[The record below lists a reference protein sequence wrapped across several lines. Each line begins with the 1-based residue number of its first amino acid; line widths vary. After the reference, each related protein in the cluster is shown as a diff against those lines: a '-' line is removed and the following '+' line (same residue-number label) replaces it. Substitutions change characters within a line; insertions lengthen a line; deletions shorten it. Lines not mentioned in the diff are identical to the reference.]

1 MTPINNGGYNL
12 SEHDRDDDDDVEITD
27 SSVDHDSPSAD
38 LYDHDHDNA
47 VDDHLDQPQA
57 RVLEGD
63 GDEGDV
69 DSVCVPVSATESV
82 SVQVGIKTTQRWDN
96 SPAAGSRRARQSVL
110 SGSLGQSES
119 ADHGASDLASYINRL
134 TRAPLLTA
142 AEEQRLAYRVREGD
156 MGAKMK
162 MVESNMR
169 LVVSIA
175 KSYLSS
181 GIPMEDLIQ
190 EGSIGL
196 MTASERFDPDRGYRF
211 STYATQWIRQAIG
224 RAVDNKA
231 KAIRLPAHVSESLR
245 KVEKAKVELRRQ
257 MGEEPTSE
265 QIASAAGIS
274 MKKMN
279 NLVHTTQDPVSLDM
293 PVGDEENTPLGNL
306 LFDKSSP
313 DPQETLISAEMRSE
327 IEDILDSLDERE
339 QIIMRSR
346 FGFEDSDRH
355 VLQQIGEQLG
365 ISRERVRQLEAQAIR
380 KLRTAAR
387 KRRLREYLQT

>member
-1 MTPINNGGYNL
+1 MTTIQSGPYDL
-12 SEHDRDDDDDVEITD
+12 DEHDHEDPDETAPLTGEVGMQAVSTQPRSEA
-27 SSVDHDSPSAD
+27 HD
-38 LYDHDHDNA
+38 L
-47 VDDHLDQPQA
+47 DDHETEL
-57 RVLEGD
+57 
-63 GDEGDV
+63 
-69 DSVCVPVSATESV
+69 ESV
-82 SVQVGIKTTQRWDN
+82 SVAVTATTSVSVSVAVKPSRYDTAAMTA
-96 SPAAGSRRARQSVL
+96 PAKRSRSTHIDEDDR
-110 SGSLGQSES
+110 
-119 ADHGASDLASYINRL
+119 GASDLASYINRL
-134 TRAPLLTA
+134 TRSPLLTA
-142 AEEQRLAYRVREGD
+142 AEEQRLAFKVRQGD
-156 MGAKMK
+156 WAAKMK

-175 KSYLSS
+175 KAYLSS

-196 MTASERFDPDRGYRF
+196 MTAAERFDPDRGYRF

-245 KVEKAKVELRRQ
+245 KVEKAKLELRRQ
-257 MGEEPTSE
+257 LGEEPTTE
-265 QIASAAGIS
+265 QIAFAAGIS

-313 DPQETLISAEMRSE
+313 DPQESLINAEMRSE

-339 QIIMRSR
+339 QIIMRNR

-355 VLQQIGEQLG
+355 VLQQIGERLG

-380 KLRTAAR
+380 KLRSAAR
-387 KRRLREYLQT
+387 KKRLREYLQA